1 MSLEQKIEE
10 LTAAI
15 VSLTLRMG
23 GANIGKAEVEPETT
37 LSEVVKAI
45 KEVKADEIETV
56 EVKEVKKPT
65 PDATTPKSPK
75 ASEITYEDVKKN
87 ILAISSKSRDS
98 AVELLAS
105 FGAASGP
112 KLKEEQYAKF
122 VTAAE
127 AVLAKLNSDE

>member
-45 KEVKADEIETV
+45 KVKNFFI
-56 EVKEVKKPT
+56 
-65 PDATTPKSPK
+65 
-75 ASEITYEDVKKN
+75 
-87 ILAISSKSRDS
+87 
-98 AVELLAS
+98 
-105 FGAASGP
+105 
-112 KLKEEQYAKF
+112 
-122 VTAAE
+122 
-127 AVLAKLNSDE
+127 

>member
-10 LTAAI
+10 LTASI

-37 LSEVVKAI
+37 NLAITVEHVETVEAVEI
-45 KEVKADEIETV
+45 KEVK
-56 EVKEVKKPT
+56 KHT
-65 PDATTPKSPK
+65 PDATTPKSSK
-75 ASEITYEDVKKN
+75 ASEITYEDVKKH

-112 KLKEEQYAKF
+112 KLKEDQYAKF

-127 AVLAKLNSDE
+127 AVLKELTKDE